1 MNDVAEEQ
9 PKRIDCILVA
19 AGKYHDIDFARLEL
33 LKLLGE
39 DMRFR
44 VRVFEDYENLEAI
57 QAADCIVTYTCDVV
71 PSLAAQEVLKEW
83 LNAGGRWYALH
94 GTNSIL
100 RMLDDGLWDA
110 PRWAPAF
117 MDLLGSQFISHPP
130 IEPYK
135 VTVTQPDHPLVKDV
149 DAFETTDE
157 LYHLET
163 HGDLDV
169 LMEAECDQPSTGFVE
184 ADDAHGTHPVFYI
197 KEHGK
202 GAVLYLTLGHCR
214 GHYDLQPALDW
225 WPTVDRCAWDLPVF
239 YKLLRRGINWMVR
252 EEIQA

>member
-9 PKRIDCILVA
+9 PKRIDCVLVA

-57 QAADCIVTYTCDVV
+57 KTADCIVTYTCDVV
-71 PSLAAQEVLKEW
+71 PSLAAQEALKEW

-117 MDLLGSQFISHPP
+117 MNLLGSQFISHPP

-135 VTVTQPDHPLVKDV
+135 VIVTQPDHPLVKDV
-149 DAFETTDE
+149 DAFETTD
-157 LYHLET
+157 
-163 HGDLDV
+163 
-169 LMEAECDQPSTGFVE
+169 
-184 ADDAHGTHPVFYI
+184 
-197 KEHGK
+197 
-202 GAVLYLTLGHCR
+202 
-214 GHYDLQPALDW
+214 
-225 WPTVDRCAWDLPVF
+225 
-239 YKLLRRGINWMVR
+239 
-252 EEIQA
+252 

>member
-1 MNDVAEEQ
+1 MNDVAEEH

-94 GTNSIL
+94 AGRQL
-100 RMLDDGLWDA
+100 LWICSV
-110 PRWAPAF
+110 RNLF
-117 MDLLGSQFISHPP
+117 R
-130 IEPYK
+130 
-135 VTVTQPDHPLVKDV
+135 TQRL
-149 DAFETTDE
+149 
-157 LYHLET
+157 
-163 HGDLDV
+163 
-169 LMEAECDQPSTGFVE
+169 S
-184 ADDAHGTHPVFYI
+184 
-197 KEHGK
+197 
-202 GAVLYLTLGHCR
+202 LT
-214 GHYDLQPALDW
+214 
-225 WPTVDRCAWDLPVF
+225 
-239 YKLLRRGINWMVR
+239 K
-252 EEIQA
+252 